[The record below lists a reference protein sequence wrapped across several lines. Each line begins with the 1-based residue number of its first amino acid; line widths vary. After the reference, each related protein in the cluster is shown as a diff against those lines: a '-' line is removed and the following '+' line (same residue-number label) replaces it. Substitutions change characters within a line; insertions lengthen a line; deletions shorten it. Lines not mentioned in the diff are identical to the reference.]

1 MARKLS
7 DRFVDAMPWLDKAA
21 ESLRR
26 VVAPV
31 VGESSP
37 RAIKDLLVGTWLGHP
52 LHPAM
57 VQLPLGCW
65 TSALALDLAGEESAS
80 DLLVGIG
87 LASSAGAMVTGAAQ
101 WYDAANDTRPRRL
114 GALHAVVNTAGAVL
128 YGASFIARKT
138 GNRSAGVALSTA
150 GLAFVHV
157 GAQIGGDLT
166 YDLGLGV
173 DHAAFEQPPAKWTD
187 VMADEELKP
196 GKPVRVEV
204 GGVPVMVLRHDD
216 GIHAIGATCPHLG
229 APLDEGQID
238 GETVICPWHGSVF
251 CLTDGSLLHGPA
263 TAPVLQYET
272 RLRAGKIGVRCLDN
286 RQA

>member
-1 MARKLS
+1 
-7 DRFVDAMPWLDKAA
+7 
-21 ESLRR
+21 
-26 VVAPV
+26 
-31 VGESSP
+31 
-37 RAIKDLLVGTWLGHP
+37 
-52 LHPAM
+52 M

-150 GLAFVHV
+150 GLAFVAV

-166 YDLGLGV
+166 YDLGLGGRPRRLRATAGEM
-173 DHAAFEQPPAKWTD
+173 DGRHGRRRTEPW
-187 VMADEELKP
+187 
-196 GKPVRVEV
+196 KPVRVEV
-204 GGVPVMVLRHDD
+204 DGVPVMLLRHDD

-229 APLDEGQID
+229 APLDEGEID
-238 GETVICPWHGSVF
+238 GETVICPWHSSVF

-263 TAPVLQYET
+263 TAPVLHYET

-286 RQA
+286 REA